1 MQCSGTVLPGG
12 GDFAWIVRQEAAG
25 VTMSKKIIL
34 HIGLPKT
41 GSSAIQAFL
50 SRNVEALA
58 SQGISYP
65 FPEADPVVDASACT
79 GNLLHVIQRRAAKDR
94 FQGTTVGQRVDAY
107 LDSTIDEAITTSL
120 TETVVLSGEFFGFW
134 ITPAGIAALEALST
148 SHQIIIVAFVRDL
161 YDWHVSAW
169 KQNVKANGETR
180 DLPQR
185 IEADVAAARNAL
197 YRLPLF
203 LDAALEC
210 RLVNYDRHKQDLIGA
225 FLRTIGSDPDAPGFR
240 YGADRLDNPSLSYWQ
255 AKQVVMAASH
265 TGCSRLAALLL
276 DRFRSE
282 KDPRKDPVF
291 DDIDRRL
298 LEAHAGL
305 ISRINALL
313 PEGQGL
319 RQNPRGGVAEID
331 VGFSTEDMTRF
342 MRTVRA
348 VLDGVEFSWKDN
360 RARQDG
366 LPEDFD
372 PVEYLLRNPDVA
384 AAKVDPIEHY
394 LTYGRFEGR
403 VYRSNMP

>member
-1 MQCSGTVLPGG
+1 
-12 GDFAWIVRQEAAG
+12 
-25 VTMSKKIIL
+25 MSKKIIL

-65 FPEADPVVDASACT
+65 FPEAAPVVDSSVCS
-79 GNLLHVIQRRAAKDR
+79 GNLMHVIQRRAAKDR
-94 FQGTTVGQRVDAY
+94 FQGTVAERNGAY
-107 LDSTIDEAITTSL
+107 LDSVIGEAISTSRA
-120 TETVVLSGEFFGFW
+120 ETILLSGEFLASW
-134 ITPAGIAALEALST
+134 MTPAGITALEALST
-148 SHQIIIVAFVRDL
+148 SHQIIIVAFVRDV

-185 IEADVAAARNAL
+185 IEADVGAARNAL

-210 RLVNYDRHKQDLIGA
+210 RLVNYDRHKGDLVRT
-225 FLRTIGSDPDAPGFR
+225 FLQTIDADPHAPGLCAL
-240 YGADRLDNPSLSYWQ
+240 ADRPDNPSLSYWQ

-265 TGCSRLAALLL
+265 AGCSRLAALLL

-282 KDPRKDPVF
+282 EDPRKDPIF

-313 PEGQGL
+313 PEGHGL
-319 RQNPRGGVAEID
+319 RQSPRGGVAEVD
-331 VGFSTEDMTRF
+331 VGFSTEDMARF
-342 MRTVRA
+342 MQTVRT
-348 VLDGVEFSWKDN
+348 VLDGVEVSGKDN
-360 RARQDG
+360 RSRQDG

-403 VYRSNMP
+403 VYRAVEIR

>member
-1 MQCSGTVLPGG
+1 MG
-12 GDFAWIVRQEAAG
+12 
-25 VTMSKKIIL
+25 KKIIL

-65 FPEADPVVDASACT
+65 FPELTSVVEAGACT
-79 GNLLHVIQRRAAKDR
+79 GNLLHVMQRRAAKDR
-94 FQGTTVGQRVDAY
+94 FQGTVAERIDVY
-107 LDSTIDEAITTSL
+107 LDSVIGEAISTSV
-120 TETVVLSGEFFGFW
+120 TETVVLSGEFLGTW
-134 ITPAGIAALEALST
+134 ITPAKIAALEALST
-148 SHQIIIVAFVRDL
+148 RYEMRIVGFVRDV
-161 YDWHVSAW
+161 YDWHMSAW
-169 KQNVKANGETR
+169 KQRVKANGETR
-180 DLPQR
+180 DFAEHVR
-185 IEADVAAARNAL
+185 AAIGRPEGVL
-197 YRLPLF
+197 RCLPLF
-203 LDAALEC
+203 IDSRLDC

-225 FLRTIGSDPDAPGFR
+225 FLRTIGSDPEAPGFR
-240 YGADRLDNPSLSYWQ
+240 YGSDRLENPSLSYWQ

-282 KDPRKDPVF
+282 EDPRKDPVF

-319 RQNPRGGVAEID
+319 RQTPRGGVAEID
-331 VGFSTEDMTRF
+331 VGFSTEDMARF
-342 MRTVRA
+342 MRTVRT

-366 LPEDFD
+366 LPEDFA

-403 VYRSNMP
+403 VYRSKMP